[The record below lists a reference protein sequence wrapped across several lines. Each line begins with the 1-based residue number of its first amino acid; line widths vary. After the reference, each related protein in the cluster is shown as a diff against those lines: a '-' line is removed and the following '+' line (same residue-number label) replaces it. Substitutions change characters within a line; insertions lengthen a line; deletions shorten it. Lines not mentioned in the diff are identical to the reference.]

1 MKKKLFILIMQIT
14 IIILLFATTE
24 KKNTIKKD
32 STASKET
39 VFIDTCIYETTALVS
54 TISTY
59 SETTTTTIQ
68 ETSTTSAPETNTT
81 ITNTEGSTKKTTNTT
96 TKISTTTTTSK
107 TTTAITITKTTTSIT
122 KATTTTTQKKE
133 SNNMDLVGTFK
144 LTYYIPTS
152 KQNPN
157 TLVGGSG
164 RKLIDCSVGDGTVK
178 GSVAC
183 RAVYEKYGYKY
194 NGKRTMIYLDV
205 PNFKSL
211 TGYYYVD
218 DCCGGKST
226 VDIYYNSKNNC
237 PFKNIGVIRGAKCY
251 IVNY

>member
-1 MKKKLFILIMQIT
+1 MKKKLFILIMQIA
-14 IIILLFATTE
+14 IIILLFAITE
-24 KKNTIKKD
+24 KKNTIKND
-32 STASKET
+32 STET
-39 VFIDTCIYETTALVS
+39 VFIDTCVYGTTAWVS

-59 SETTTTTIQ
+59 PETTTTTIQ
-68 ETSTTSAPETNTT
+68 ETNITSFPETNTT
-81 ITNTEGSTKKTTNTT
+81 ITNTESSTKKTTNTT
-96 TKISTTTTTSK
+96 TKRSTTTTTTK
-107 TTTAITITKTTTSIT
+107 TITSTT

-133 SNNMDLVGTFK
+133 SNNMELVGTFK

-157 TLVGGSG
+157 TIVGGSG

-183 RAVYEKYGYKY
+183 RAVCEKYGYKY

-218 DCCGGKST
+218 DCCGGKAT

-237 PFKNIGVIRGAKCY
+237 PFKNVGVIRGAKCY
-251 IVNY
+251 IVK